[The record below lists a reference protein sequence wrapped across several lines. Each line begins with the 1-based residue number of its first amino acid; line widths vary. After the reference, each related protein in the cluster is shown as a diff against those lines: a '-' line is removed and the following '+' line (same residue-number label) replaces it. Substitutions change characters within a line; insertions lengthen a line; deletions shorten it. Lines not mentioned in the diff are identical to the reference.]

1 MCRENIFLER
11 DNDLLFLRLYY
22 LHFFTTYLYIYTLK
36 TKIEILTIFIYIYTI
51 FFIEQKLQAEK
62 KVLLARA
69 LMNTGKS
76 QNIIG
81 KFIDVIFKEKNL
93 GISLAPPRTVD
104 GKGAMVT
111 SIAEKGA
118 AYKAGII
125 VNDFVQKIGK
135 HIVNKREMDD
145 IQKIIRTEKR
155 PTTIRFIRP
164 GNEFDVEFAKDVRIY
179 IYIYIFHL
187 CLI

>member
-1 MCRENIFLER
+1 
-11 DNDLLFLRLYY
+11 
-22 LHFFTTYLYIYTLK
+22 
-36 TKIEILTIFIYIYTI
+36 
-51 FFIEQKLQAEK
+51 
-62 KVLLARA
+62 
-69 LMNTGKS
+69 MNTGKS

-164 GNEFDVEFAKDVRIY
+164 GNEFDVEFAKDVRINIY
-179 IYIYIFHL
+179 IHIYIFHL
-187 CLI
+187 YLI

>member
-1 MCRENIFLER
+1 M
-11 DNDLLFLRLYY
+11 
-22 LHFFTTYLYIYTLK
+22 
-36 TKIEILTIFIYIYTI
+36 
-51 FFIEQKLQAEK
+51 
-62 KVLLARA
+62 LLARA
-69 LMNTGKS
+69 IMNTGKS

-81 KFIDVIFKEKNL
+81 KFIDVVFKEKGL

-104 GKGAMVT
+104 GKGAIVT

-164 GNEFDVEFAKDVRIY
+164 GNEFDVEFNEGVSIFYFLAEQTKVEIVLTHITNCRATIIGY
-179 IYIYIFHL
+179 I
-187 CLI
+187 